1 MGLQTNRSISLGM
14 GETGQQ
20 RLELYKK
27 LAKKKGYESLS
38 AYIVDLVD
46 KDLGVDLPK
55 PKSRQGRSPRHKK

>member
-1 MGLQTNRSISLGM
+1 M

-20 RLELYKK
+20 RLELYTK

-38 AYIVDLVD
+38 AYIVDLAD

-55 PKSRQGRSPRHKK
+55 PKTRQVKSPRRK